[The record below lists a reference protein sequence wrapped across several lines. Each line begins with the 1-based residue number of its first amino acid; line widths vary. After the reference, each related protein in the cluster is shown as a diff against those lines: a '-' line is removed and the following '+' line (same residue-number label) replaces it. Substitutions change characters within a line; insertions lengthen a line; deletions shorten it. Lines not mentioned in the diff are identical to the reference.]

1 MTVIIKIV
9 VFVKLKKNF
18 KLDFDLFQLQLYQVE
33 LFFLIKILFQVF
45 KKNSRLI
52 VDVFLQIKEVTLNLI
67 NVYCKGNNK
76 IRKKLNEIS
85 LIESDSNA
93 FIMSSECHKELF
105 QPKNYQPLFNEA
117 TDITT
122 SSFNGTSCKDNIYI
136 NNSFTKYYKYEK
148 QVIRDGLTNLSLLNG
163 SKLNEVA
170 TSHCPIIIYLSIK

>member
-1 MTVIIKIV
+1 M
-9 VFVKLKKNF
+9 
-18 KLDFDLFQLQLYQVE
+18 
-33 LFFLIKILFQVF
+33 
-45 KKNSRLI
+45 
-52 VDVFLQIKEVTLNLI
+52 FLQIKEVTLNLI

-76 IRKKLNEIS
+76 IRKKLNDIS

-170 TSHCPIIIYLSIK
+170 TSHCPITIYLSIK